1 MALYA
6 PIVNTLSKFS
16 FKLNPAKLYSKAK
29 MVNQIAGILSILIK
43 DDFNENFSPAKKKTE
58 KI

>member
-1 MALYA
+1 
-6 PIVNTLSKFS
+6 
-16 FKLNPAKLYSKAK
+16 

-58 KI
+58 NI